1 MRNSDNS
8 PAARRVVLAL
18 VEGAEVLDFA
28 GPLQAFHEAN
38 GLLPQP
44 GYELLLCAA
53 AGQLSTA
60 QGLCLTALKPL
71 PEVTGQDLVLV
82 PGYRLDKDTPPREL
96 IGWLRRAAQ
105 TGARICSICTG
116 AFALGEAGLLDGRA
130 CTTHWKRT
138 AQLQR
143 CFPRARV
150 QEDRLFVEDGRIATS
165 AGIAAGID
173 MSLALI
179 EQDHGPQMAA
189 AVAREMVVYLRREA
203 GHSQGSVYLDFR
215 NHVHAGVHRIQDFL
229 LSHPEQRT
237 TLDQLARLAGLSQR
251 QLTRVFRR
259 QTGIS
264 ISAFRTRIRLEH
276 AQTLINN
283 PALSIEDVAQQCGF
297 LDDRQLRRLWKQT
310 YGVSPRQS
318 RA

>member
-1 MRNSDNS
+1 MQLAVATCLPLRSKVALN
-8 PAARRVVLAL
+8 LAL
-18 VEGAEVLDFA
+18 FA
-28 GPLQAFHEAN
+28 SRIGLMKSAKATCVPLTWNQKA
-38 GLLPQP
+38 
-44 GYELLLCAA
+44 
-53 AGQLSTA
+53 
-60 QGLCLTALKPL
+60 
-71 PEVTGQDLVLV
+71 
-82 PGYRLDKDTPPREL
+82 TP
-96 IGWLRRAAQ
+96 AM
-105 TGARICSICTG
+105 ARTK
-116 AFALGEAGLLDGRA
+116 
-130 CTTHWKRT
+130 T
-138 AQLQR
+138 
-143 CFPRARV
+143 
-150 QEDRLFVEDGRIATS
+150 
-165 AGIAAGID
+165 
-173 MSLALI
+173 
-179 EQDHGPQMAA
+179 AA